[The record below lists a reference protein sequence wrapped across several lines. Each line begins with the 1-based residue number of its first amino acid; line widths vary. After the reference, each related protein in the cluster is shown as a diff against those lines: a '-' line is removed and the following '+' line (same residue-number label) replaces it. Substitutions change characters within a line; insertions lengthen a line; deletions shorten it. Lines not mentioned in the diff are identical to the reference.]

1 MNLEAVRLAYADVPD
16 DPARAR
22 GLPGVAYRDPDI
34 LEAERRRVLHAGWLP
49 VARLDA
55 LKSSG
60 DYACADAAGE
70 PVIALRGADGA
81 VRVLSSVCRH
91 RGLPVASGCGRVQA
105 LTCPYHLW
113 RYGLDG
119 RLLSA
124 PGMKGSEVFDPASHS
139 LPEFRA
145 ETWGG
150 FVFVN
155 IDGAA
160 PPLAPALQPLA
171 ERLAPLGLDRLV
183 TVDQIELDSPWNWK
197 VMVENFLESYHHI
210 GAHSGTLQV
219 SHPGLG
225 TFEGDGSDAFTLLE
239 NPPADPTGNGF
250 LVAGVFPVGLLYVSE
265 DPQPTAVWYQLE
277 ALQPQSFR
285 LRIHLLAGPE
295 LAALPG
301 FAEQMRMAVLA
312 VHEEDIPMCQ
322 GVQAGVASGRYAP
335 GPLSPLER
343 PLWRF
348 HRHLASRLAGE

>member
-155 IDGAA
+155 IDGEEDQARAA
-160 PPLAPALQPLA
+160 LRLEKAGLGKATHYGFADSFVDKLYFEADKSWRGELPFTALVAPNGGVTTVTGAMDDP
-171 ERLAPLGLDRLV
+171 LV
-183 TVDQIELDSPWNWK
+183 TAW
-197 VMVENFLESYHHI
+197 
-210 GAHSGTLQV
+210 
-219 SHPGLG
+219 
-225 TFEGDGSDAFTLLE
+225 
-239 NPPADPTGNGF
+239 
-250 LVAGVFPVGLLYVSE
+250 
-265 DPQPTAVWYQLE
+265 
-277 ALQPQSFR
+277 
-285 LRIHLLAGPE
+285 LAKN
-295 LAALPG
+295 AK
-301 FAEQMRMAVLA
+301 
-312 VHEEDIPMCQ
+312 
-322 GVQAGVASGRYAP
+322 
-335 GPLSPLER
+335 
-343 PLWRF
+343 
-348 HRHLASRLAGE
+348 